1 LIERKGVQM
10 ISTIVRASATRVA
23 AGLNPNDVPA
33 DAQRLAREAAQGV
46 VECDWERKR
55 MYVFGRRL
63 HHGLTGALFVAVGVG
78 LMWHDRADHW
88 WRATVE

>member
-1 LIERKGVQM
+1 M
-10 ISTIVRASATRVA
+10 ISTILRASATRVA
-23 AGLNPNDVPA
+23 GGLNPTEVPA

-78 LMWHDRADHW
+78 LMWHDRADRW
-88 WRATVE
+88 WRATAE

>member
-1 LIERKGVQM
+1 M
-10 ISTIVRASATRVA
+10 IPTILRGSVTKAA
-23 AGLNPNDVPA
+23 AGMNPIDVPA
-33 DAQRLAREAAQGV
+33 DARRVAREAAQGV

-63 HHGLTGALFVAVGVG
+63 HHGLTGAIIVAVGVG
-78 LMWHDRADHW
+78 LMWHDRADRW